1 MKKTYR
7 LEDLDCANCAAKLE
21 DAVSKLPGVDS
32 ARVNFLS
39 QKMVLEA
46 DEAQLESILDGAKKA
61 AKKIDSAIVILE

>member
-21 DAVSKLPGVDS
+21 DAVSKLPGVES
-32 ARVNFLS
+32 VRVNFLS

-46 DEAQLESILDGAKKA
+46 DEAQLQSILDGAKKA
-61 AKKIDSAIVILE
+61 AGKIDSAIVIQE